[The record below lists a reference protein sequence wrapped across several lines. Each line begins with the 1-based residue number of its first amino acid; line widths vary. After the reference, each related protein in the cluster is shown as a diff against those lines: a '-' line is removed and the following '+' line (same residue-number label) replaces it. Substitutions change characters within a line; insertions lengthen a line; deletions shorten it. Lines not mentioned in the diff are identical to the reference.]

1 MRPLWAFQLWK
12 VRQPDSSG
20 QNEWLI
26 SLPWHDEEDTV
37 PLAFPPGRQR
47 RDVQT
52 ETILKT
58 ASNRCLDTTWP
69 ISYFQ
74 AYATPPPP
82 LQKTQITQRSVG
94 TWLLLKYVVDLILYG
109 VRRCCGTAG
118 YRWVP
123 SGGGSYRPAFGAPT
137 IIFYMFRR
145 RMRRG
150 RSCEEVREGGWVWTW
165 KRNSLCVFM
174 GKPVWTS
181 ADCPLT
187 DQGPHG

>member
-26 SLPWHDEEDTV
+26 SSPWHDEEDTV

-47 RDVQT
+47 RDAQT

-74 AYATPPPP
+74 GLRTPSSPNPEDADHS
-82 LQKTQITQRSVG
+82 KICRNM
-94 TWLLLKYVVDLILYG
+94 
-109 VRRCCGTAG
+109 TA
-118 YRWVP
+118 P
-123 SGGGSYRPAFGAPT
+123 
-137 IIFYMFRR
+137 
-145 RMRRG
+145 
-150 RSCEEVREGGWVWTW
+150 
-165 KRNSLCVFM
+165 
-174 GKPVWTS
+174 
-181 ADCPLT
+181 
-187 DQGPHG
+187 